1 MKSLTIALL
10 ASTLAGC
17 SGLNVTWAA
26 TATYNTPATTTTT
39 MTPGQKEKESQK
51 PEAVKPVEVKPA
63 P

>member
-1 MKSLTIALL
+1 MGKMKSLTIALL

-17 SGLNVTWAA
+17 SGLNVAWTA

-39 MTPGQKEKESQK
+39 MTPGQKEKQ
-51 PEAVKPVEVKPA
+51 AVKPVEVKPA